1 MVDFKTGLMTAIVF
15 LHMIQALAQNGPIL
29 LDGAFD
35 DWITIEGLED
45 SVTEG
50 SSAVDL
56 VEMKVT
62 SDADHLY
69 VYVRLA
75 SDLDLTD
82 VLYPHNLFLQI
93 DVDMDASTGYPVREG
108 FGSELGIDFN
118 GLFAY
123 TNFGPAN
130 QVNFSEIGFIPSP
143 TVTSKEFEFALRRD
157 VVLEGGDTLFPQDSI
172 RLLFRDAQ
180 FDDDLPN
187 VGEAFVYDFNN
198 ANEVVLDPIG
208 LAKGHP
214 SHLRVCAYNVLG
226 NGLIHPV
233 RQSRFE
239 RIVPALNADVYLFS
253 ECGNTTVAQVKSLL
267 DNWLPL
273 ESDAGW
279 QAAKDGDLITA
290 SRWNHLQSWTNIPK
304 QHPLLVNVPDSL
316 GGPMLFINSHLS
328 CCGNDEARQ
337 DQVDEMMAWIVNN
350 EGNLNVNT
358 PIVYAGDLNL
368 VGYAQQLKTLLNG
381 DIVQTQTFGQGGLP
395 DWDDTPWS
403 DALPRQTH
411 QPFTYTWRDDGDGN
425 FPPGRLDF
433 VLYSDAV
440 IVKEHAFVLETESTP
455 EDVLEPLGLMQDD
468 THSAS
473 DHLPVVMDFTVSL
486 PPLTDSDGDGLDDA
500 LENDMGTNPLGAD
513 TDGDGLTD
521 GFEVLTAG
529 TDPLLVDTNNNDCP
543 DGEEALQLCATCP
556 SDLNDDGLV
565 SVADVL
571 FLLSHFGNVCP

>member
-1 MVDFKTGLMTAIVF
+1 
-15 LHMIQALAQNGPIL
+15 
-29 LDGAFD
+29 
-35 DWITIEGLED
+35 
-45 SVTEG
+45 
-50 SSAVDL
+50 
-56 VEMKVT
+56 
-62 SDADHLY
+62 
-69 VYVRLA
+69 
-75 SDLDLTD
+75 
-82 VLYPHNLFLQI
+82 
-93 DVDMDASTGYPVREG
+93 
-108 FGSELGIDFN
+108 
-118 GLFAY
+118 
-123 TNFGPAN
+123 
-130 QVNFSEIGFIPSP
+130 
-143 TVTSKEFEFALRRD
+143 
-157 VVLEGGDTLFPQDSI
+157 
-172 RLLFRDAQ
+172 
-180 FDDDLPN
+180 
-187 VGEAFVYDFNN
+187 
-198 ANEVVLDPIG
+198 
-208 LAKGHP
+208 
-214 SHLRVCAYNVLG
+214 
-226 NGLIHPV
+226 
-233 RQSRFE
+233 
-239 RIVPALNADVYLFS
+239 
-253 ECGNTTVAQVKSLL
+253 
-267 DNWLPL
+267 
-273 ESDAGW
+273 
-279 QAAKDGDLITA
+279 
-290 SRWNHLQSWTNIPK
+290 
-304 QHPLLVNVPDSL
+304 
-316 GGPMLFINSHLS
+316 MLFINSHLS
-328 CCGNDEARQ
+328 CCGNDAARQ
-337 DQVDEMMAWIVNN
+337 DQVDEMMAWIVGN

-358 PIVYAGDLNL
+358 PVVYAGDLNL

-395 DWDDTPWS
+395 DWDETPWS

-473 DHLPVVMDFTVSL
+473 DHLPVVMDFTVASA
-486 PPLTDSDGDGLDDA
+486 PLTDSDGDGLNDA

>member
-1 MVDFKTGLMTAIVF
+1 MTAIVL
-15 LHMIQALAQNGPIL
+15 LHMIQVLAQNGPIV
-29 LDGAFD
+29 LDGGFD
-35 DWITIEGLED
+35 DWAAIEGLED
-45 SVTEG
+45 SVTEDTPT
-50 SSAVDL
+50 VDL
-56 VEMKVT
+56 MEMKVT
-62 SDADHLY
+62 SDADYLY

-118 GLFAY
+118 SLFAY
-123 TNFGPAN
+123 TNFGPAD

-157 VVLEGGDTLFPQDSI
+157 VVLEGGNALFPQDSI

-180 FDDDLPN
+180 FDDDLPD
-187 VGEAFVYDFNN
+187 VGGAFVYDFND
-198 ANEVVLDPIG
+198 ANEVVLDPIAI
-208 LAKGHP
+208 AKGHP

-233 RQSRFE
+233 RQSHFE

-253 ECGNTTVAQVKSLL
+253 ECGNTTAAQVKSLL
-267 DNWLPL
+267 DSWLPL
-273 ESDAGW
+273 ESEAGW
-279 QAAKDGDLITA
+279 QAANDGDLITA
-290 SRWNHLQSWTNIPK
+290 SRWDHLQSWTDIPK
-304 QHPLLVNVPDSL
+304 QYPLLVNVPDSL

-328 CCGNDEARQ
+328 CCGNDAARQ
-337 DQVDEMMAWIVNN
+337 DQVDEMMAWIVGN

-358 PIVYAGDLNL
+358 PVVYAGDLNL

-395 DWDDTPWS
+395 DWDETPWS